1 MWQIGERKDGRK
13 GHERPEGLSSIVLC
27 FLAFAGPV
35 QRGSERNREWK
46 VWAFLGLHCQD
57 KCSESEPRAKRGP
70 PQTQCEET
78 TKVKGNSHAHFF
90 LIFQDECAN
99 FRAYLRNDE
108 LLCTR
113 ENDPVRGAD
122 GKLYKNKCYMCRTVL

>member
-1 MWQIGERKDGRK
+1 MWEKKDGRK
-13 GHERPEGLSSIVLC
+13 GRERPEGLSSIVLC

-35 QRGSERNREWK
+35 QRGSERNREWE

-57 KCSESEPRAKRGP
+57 KCSESEPRAKRDP
-70 PQTQCEET
+70 PQAQCAET
-78 TKVKGNSHAHFF
+78 ARLKGNSHAHFF

-113 ENDPVRGAD
+113 ENDPMHGAD
-122 GKLYKNKCYMCRTVL
+122 GRLYKNKCYMCRTVL

>member
-1 MWQIGERKDGRK
+1 MRDQKVYQALFSVSLHLQDQCKEVQKGTENGKSGQSGRSLASVA
-13 GHERPEGLSSIVLC
+13 RISTVSLS
-27 FLAFAGPV
+27 P
-35 QRGSERNREWK
+35 
-46 VWAFLGLHCQD
+46 
-57 KCSESEPRAKRGP
+57 EPREDLLKPSVRKHQAKGKQP
-70 PQTQCEET
+70 
-78 TKVKGNSHAHFF
+78 F

-99 FRAYLRNDE
+99 FRGSLRNDE